1 MSEDLAANPFE
12 TTALSGTYPSRREF
26 QTDESNHMTWLGHH
40 GKEPSGMK
48 VAVIGAGPA
57 GLTAAYELSKSGFEV
72 DVYEASPHVGGMSRS
87 FELWDQIVDLGPHR
101 FFSSDARVNRLW
113 LEVAE
118 GDYRM
123 VDRLTRIYYNKRFF
137 HYPLQP
143 TNALKNLGLLTATRC
158 VLSYLRQR
166 IAPTADQKTFETWV
180 TRRFGRRL
188 YEIFFKTYSEK
199 LWGIGCDE
207 LDEDFAAQRIKK
219 LSLGE
224 AIKNAIGTGTSKHA
238 TLVDQ
243 FAFPIHGTG
252 MIYDRMAEYVDVLGN
267 VHLKRPVKRV
277 LHENQRVTGLELADG
292 ATYNYDHVI
301 STMPFTLLVK
311 GLDGV
316 TEEVRQA
323 ADSLTFRN
331 TVLVYLHVKGK
342 RLFPDQW
349 IYVHADDLDV
359 GRVTNFSNWV
369 PEINR
374 RKNNSILS
382 LEYWC
387 YDHDTRWTESDESLI
402 AQASQEMR
410 STGLIGNANILG
422 GHVVRIPRCY
432 PVYASGYKQHLNVV
446 TDFVKQ
452 FNGLTPIGRYG
463 AFKYNNQ
470 DHSILMGLLA
480 AENLI
485 TARNNDLWA
494 INTDYD
500 SYQEAATITAS
511 GLQPVGV

>member
-1 MSEDLAANPFE
+1 M
-12 TTALSGTYPSRREF
+12 R
-26 QTDESNHMTWLGHH
+26 
-40 GKEPSGMK
+40 

-57 GLTAAYELSKSGFEV
+57 GLTAAYELSKFGFEV

-87 FELWDQIVDLGPHR
+87 FELWDQTVDLGPHR

-113 LEVAE
+113 LEIAE
-118 GDYRM
+118 DDYRM
-123 VDRLTRIYYNKRFF
+123 VDRLTRIYYNKNFF

-143 TNALKNLGLLTATRC
+143 LNALQNLGFLKASQC

-166 IAPTADQKTFETWV
+166 IAPSTDTKTFESWV
-180 TRRFGRRL
+180 KRRFGSKL
-188 YEIFFKTYSEK
+188 FSIFFKTYSEK

-224 AIKNAIGTGTSKHA
+224 AIKNALGAGRKKHA

-243 FAFPIHGTG
+243 FAFPTGGTG
-252 MIYDRMAEYVDVLGN
+252 MIYERMAEYVAALGS
-267 VHLKRPVKRV
+267 VHLNRPVKRV
-277 LHENQRVTGLELADG
+277 IHDNKRVTGLELADG
-292 ATYNYDHVI
+292 LIRDYDHVI

-311 GLDGV
+311 GIEGV
-316 TEEVRQA
+316 PEKVKQA

-331 TVLVYLHVKGK
+331 TVLVYLRVAGK
-342 RLFPDQW
+342 KLFPDQW

-369 PEINR
+369 PQINR
-374 RKNNSILS
+374 RSKDSILS

-387 YDHDTRWTESDESLI
+387 YDHDARWTESDESLI

-410 STGLIGNANILG
+410 STGLIGEADILE

-432 PVYASGYKQHLNVV
+432 PVYARGYKDHLNVV
-446 TDFVKQ
+446 TDYVKE
-452 FNGLTPIGRYG
+452 FEGLTPIGRYG

-480 AENLI
+480 AENLV
-485 TARNNDLWA
+485 TQRDNDLWA

-511 GLQPVGV
+511 GLQPIG